1 MSAAAALQDSKSNRR
16 LWGIAIGAAVS
27 LHLVAITA
35 ALVAGYP
42 ELDDDA
48 TGAPA
53 IEISLAAAAPRN
65 MDVPEA
71 PPGPLAEEAAAAAP
85 SIAESQTKRSDEPKI
100 TRTDAEDAELT
111 RNEKPDKPTEATR
124 EHQATPVRSSESS
137 ASDAAAPPKSE
148 APQAALQP
156 AAPSPGA
163 DAAARAVKLT
173 WQKALM
179 AHLNRSKRYPAG
191 APRRS
196 VEVTIAFTLD
206 QHGHVVNSNIKQ
218 SSGDQTFDDAA
229 LAMMKRADPV
239 PAPPST
245 MGNQSLSFD
254 VPVIFRADRK

>member
-1 MSAAAALQDSKSNRR
+1 MSSAATLHASPLNRR
-16 LWGIAIGAAVS
+16 LWVVATVLALS
-27 LHLVAITA
+27 LHFGALAVA
-35 ALVAGYP
+35 LLEFNSEP
-42 ELDDDA
+42 DDDA
-48 TGAPA
+48 TGTPA

-65 MDVPEA
+65 MDVTEA

-85 SIAESQTKRSDEPKI
+85 SIAESQTKQSDDPKI
-100 TRTDAEDAELT
+100 ARTESESAEFTQD
-111 RNEKPDKPTEATR
+111 EKPDKPTEEAHQ
-124 EHQATPVRSSESS
+124 HQATAIRSNELS

-148 APQAALQP
+148 AVQAALQP
-156 AAPSPGA
+156 AGPSPGA
-163 DAAARAVKLT
+163 DAAAQAAKLT

-206 QHGHVVNSNIKQ
+206 QHGHVVNSNIKR
-218 SSGDQTFDDAA
+218 SSGDQVFDGAA

-239 PAPPST
+239 PAPPQV
-245 MGNQSLSFD
+245 MANQSLSFD

>member
-1 MSAAAALQDSKSNRR
+1 MSGAATLHASPLNSR
-16 LWGIAIGAAVS
+16 LWLVATVVAVS
-27 LHLVAITA
+27 LHLGALTA
-35 ALVAGYP
+35 ALLGFNLEP
-42 ELDDDA
+42 DDDA

-65 MDVPEA
+65 EDVTEA
-71 PPGPLAEEAAAAAP
+71 PPGPLAEDAAATPP
-85 SIAESQTKRSDEPKI
+85 SIAESQTKQRDEPKSA
-100 TRTDAEDAELT
+100 RTESEDAELT
-111 RNEKPDKPTEATR
+111 QNEKPDKPTEESH
-124 EHQATPVRSSESS
+124 EHQATAVRSSESS

-148 APQAALQP
+148 AVQSAVQP
-156 AAPSPGA
+156 AAPAPGA
-163 DAAARAVKLT
+163 DASARAAKLS

-196 VEVTIAFTLD
+196 VEVSIAFTLD
-206 QHGHVVNSNIKQ
+206 QHGRVVNSNVKR
-218 SSGDQTFDDAA
+218 SSGDQAFDDAA

-239 PAPPST
+239 PAPPQV